1 MPSLS
6 TADILSNARALA
18 PEISARA
25 AETKRARRVPPDIA
39 EKLRSAG
46 IFRAMFSKARGGPEM
61 PLPQQIEMIE
71 ILSHAD
77 PSVGWAAKINLD
89 SGYFAASL
97 SEAGSDE
104 LYRSIDYATAG
115 QVAPNG
121 RAVRA
126 PGGFRVTGRWGFASG
141 CNHADVMVAG
151 CLVLEEEGANPSGM
165 ILAFAHASSW
175 TIEDT
180 WYSHGLAGSGS
191 HHYSVK
197 DLFVPEAHTLVLPP
211 NTRSGVLESP
221 LHAGERGVSLVIP
234 MVGVPLGIMR
244 RVIDEALAFVGE
256 RSVVLTPREGPVP
269 MKNLTRVKLAL
280 ARAQML
286 FGASRAYVDET
297 ISRYWAEIVTKGAAA
312 LETRRE
318 VGMARIHA
326 LRTARDV
333 AQLLFDT
340 VGAPAAYETL
350 PFGLLLGDAIVI
362 NQHRLFNEDVVECL
376 GGTMLGGSPDGTY
389 I

>member
-1 MPSLS
+1 MSTLS
-6 TADILSNARALA
+6 VADILSNARALA

-25 AETKRARRVPPDIA
+25 AETRRARRVPPDIA

-46 IFRAMFSKARGGPEM
+46 VFRAMFSSARGGPEM
-61 PLPQQIEMIE
+61 PLPQQIELIE

-89 SGYFAASL
+89 SGYFAAAL
-97 SEAGSDE
+97 NEAGSKE
-104 LYRSIDYATAG
+104 LYKSIDYATAG
-115 QVAPNG
+115 QVSPNG
-121 RAVRA
+121 RALRE

-141 CNHADVMVAG
+141 CNHADVMLAG
-151 CLVLEEEGANPSGM
+151 CLVQEQAGAPPSGM
-165 ILAFAHASSW
+165 ILVFAPASSW

-180 WYSHGLAGSGS
+180 WYSNGLAGSGS
-191 HHYSVK
+191 HHYSAR
-197 DLFVPEAHTLVLPP
+197 DLFVPERHTLVLAPITEQRKP
-211 NTRSGVLESP
+211 ECP
-221 LHAGERGVSLVIP
+221 LHAGERAVSLVIP

-244 RVIDEALAFVGE
+244 RAIDETLSFIGE
-256 RSVVLTPREGPVP
+256 RSIALTPREGPVP

-280 ARAQML
+280 ARAQMM
-286 FGASRAYVDET
+286 FGASRAYVYDT
-297 ISRYWAEIVTKGAAA
+297 INRYWGEIVTKGAAA

-326 LRTARDV
+326 LRTAREV

-340 VGAPAAYETL
+340 VGAPAAYDTL

-362 NQHRLFNEDVVECL
+362 NQHRLFNEDIVERL
-376 GGTMLGGSPDGTY
+376 GGTMLGGPPDGTF